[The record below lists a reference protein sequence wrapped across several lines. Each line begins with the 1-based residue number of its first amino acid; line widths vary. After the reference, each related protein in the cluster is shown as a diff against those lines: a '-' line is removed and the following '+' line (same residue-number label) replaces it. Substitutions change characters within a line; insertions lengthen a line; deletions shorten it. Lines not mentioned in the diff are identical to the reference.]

1 MTIELVPLCTF
12 TGTLDDPVTLA
23 NTPSGTRL
31 VFEVRDGSASGERF
45 NAKLKGQANADWLTV
60 GADGTGTLDVRLLL
74 ETDDG
79 ALVLVQYQGRVDTT
93 IPLAPVYATP
103 RFDTGDVRYL
113 WLNRIQAVAKGTL
126 DGSTLTYNVYELR

>member
-1 MTIELVPLCTF
+1 MSIELLPLCTF
-12 TGTLDDPVTLA
+12 TGTLDTPFTLP

-31 VFEVRDGSASGERF
+31 IFHVLDGSVSGERF
-45 NAKLKGQANADWLTV
+45 NAKLKGEANADWLTI

-79 ALVLVQYQGRVDTT
+79 ALVFAQYHGRVDTT

-103 RFDTGDVRYL
+103 RFDTGDPRYL

-126 DGSTLTYNVYELR
+126 GGDTLTYEVCEVR

>member
-1 MTIELVPLCTF
+1 MTIELVPLCVF
-12 TGTLDDPVTLA
+12 TGTLDTPVALA

-31 VFEVRDGSASGERF
+31 IFQVLDGNASGERF

-79 ALVLVQYQGRVDTT
+79 VLVLVQYQGRVDTT

-126 DGSTLTYNVYELR
+126 DGSTLTYDVYELR